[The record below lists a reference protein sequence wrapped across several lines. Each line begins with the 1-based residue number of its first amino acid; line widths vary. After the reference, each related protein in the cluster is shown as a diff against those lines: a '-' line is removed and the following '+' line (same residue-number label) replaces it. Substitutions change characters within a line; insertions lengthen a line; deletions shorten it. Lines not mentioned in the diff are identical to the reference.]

1 MSEVAPSD
9 AKEFVLR
16 MRGVSRS
23 YRMGDGVVR
32 ALNNVTHDVVRGD
45 FIVIVGPKGS
55 GKTTLLNLV
64 SGIESP
70 YSEKIKSN

>member
-1 MSEVAPSD
+1 
-9 AKEFVLR
+9 

-23 YRMGDGVVR
+23 YRMGDGIVR
-32 ALNNVTHDVVRGD
+32 ALSNVTLDVVRGE
-45 FIVIVGPKGS
+45 FIVIVGPSGS

-70 YSEKIKSN
+70 NSEKIKSN